1 MFGKILVFPW
11 FKWLAIIFNILEEAF
26 FACLFAFGSHMLQL
40 DATLVQNSFM
50 FLACVWFFYKI
61 FRDCDFDSKFTVF
74 FAVFATVILP

>member
-40 DATLVQNSFM
+40 DTALVQNSFM
-50 FLACVWFFYKI
+50 FLACVWFFT
-61 FRDCDFDSKFTVF
+61 KFSVTAILIANSRF
-74 FAVFATVILP
+74 FLLCSQL